1 MKKIMVFISLFFTS
15 ILITTAEAI
24 FEPENPNTADIILIT
39 FATLLISGITLTYT
53 NYKKTKLR

>member
-1 MKKIMVFISLFFTS
+1 MVFISLVFIS

-39 FATLLISGITLTYT
+39 FATLLISGITLTYI
-53 NYKKTKLR
+53 NYRKTKLR